1 MTSSNFW
8 SDFKVLKTPTLVAVI
23 FDGSD
28 SGCGDVHH
36 IATVLHLMK
45 CLTRDSD
52 IQKSAR

>member
-8 SDFKVLKTPTLVAVI
+8 SDFKVLETPTLVAVI

-36 IATVLHLMK
+36 IATVK
-45 CLTRDSD
+45 YCR
-52 IQKSAR
+52 K